1 MKIHFPMVYKN
12 VIFPFATKWQVVK
25 VIFFHIL
32 FFNIHKAYF
41 QVMCDKPA
49 PVPNMLQDA
58 VWMLDNVD
66 FKNPKPLSGTD
77 KKLKAIQQQNED
89 NKND

>member
-49 PVPNMLQDA
+49 PVSNLYQDSIKI
-58 VWMLDNVD
+58 LDDINFD
-66 FKNPKPLSGTD
+66 
-77 KKLKAIQQQNED
+77 ED
-89 NKND
+89 E

>member
-49 PVPNMLQDA
+49 PVSNMYQDCIKI
-58 VWMLDNVD
+58 LEDID
-66 FKNPKPLSGTD
+66 FTPKPLSGTD

-89 NKND
+89 NNND

>member
-25 VIFFHIL
+25 VIFFHIF

-49 PVPNMLQDA
+49 PVSNMYQDSI
-58 VWMLDNVD
+58 WILEDID
-66 FKNPKPLSGTD
+66 FTPKPLSATD
-77 KKLKAIQQQNED
+77 KKLKEIQQQHEA
-89 NKND
+89 NKNG